1 MNSSSPILRL
11 LKPGRQND
19 QKPNSMLYSAAA
31 LGAIG
36 SLIAPELMFAEVVQT
51 FVLPQGY
58 RKTDDGRVILRTQ
71 DGQPLY
77 LTEEQFVILEDGL
90 LLVTDELAQNTMQ
103 NLPVMGA
110 LRANGLLT
118 GTPLASDDGGF
129 IETTTDNPV
138 WTGGRGPI
146 QDFGLGT
153 YQLAQAGVAKV
164 AEETVDTVDTDLLL
178 GSGVSLIALVSG
190 LFGATASSDQ
200 TEAETPDG
208 GTGQPPSGGGGGG
221 GGGTTFSGTVIKGP
235 LVNAF
240 VFFDENGNG
249 LFDAGEPNFTTSST
263 GGFSISSSAANPKLI
278 VTTNDQTIDT
288 TTGTILSGMTFKSP
302 LGASVVSPLTTMMEE
317 TGLSVAEIKSV
328 LGLPATVN
336 PLTFNPYAPGVN
348 AADALAAEQV
358 SAQTM
363 VTLAAFAATAAGTG
377 ISQQDAFAAA
387 LSALSSVMQSKSS
400 GGGTL
405 DLTDPTDLAAV
416 QSAFTTAV
424 GSIPGVTADQTT
436 AINGII
442 GDATTAIQ
450 NVNNKIASI
459 TNTDLSSAANGNIF
473 GLLQVLQDQ
482 VEKAAE
488 DEKTTPGSGTIGFT
502 DPTAVDNAATNSAPT
517 DIDLSAS
524 SISEDA
530 SSLVVGVLTTTDD
543 STSDF
548 NFTYE
553 IAEIEGSI
561 DHTAFSINPT
571 NGELSFGS
579 QPDFE
584 TKSSYTITIIATDE
598 GGKSFSETFTIT
610 VINAP
615 ENEAPTVT
623 GVVISGA
630 ESDGSTPKSG
640 TLVAGDKILVTV
652 TVDENITVDTS
663 GGTPQYTIDVGGV
676 SKTAGYVSGSGGTS
690 LVFAYEVQAGDLDDA
705 GGITS
710 DTSALDANS
719 GTLQDSDGHD
729 LDLTTIVVSA
739 GANTVGVD
747 AASPTVTGVVISGAE
762 SDGSTPKS
770 GTLVAGDKI
779 LVTVTVDENITVDTS
794 GGTPQYTIDV
804 GGVSKTAG
812 YVSGSGGTSL
822 VFAYEV
828 QAGDLDDAGGIT
840 SDTSA
845 LDANSGTLQDSDGH
859 DLDLTT
865 IVVSAGANT
874 VGVDAASPTVTGVVI
889 SGAESDGSTPKS
901 GTLVAG
907 DKILVTVT
915 VDENITVDTSGG
927 TPQYTIDV
935 GGVSKTAGY
944 VSGSG
949 GTSLVFAYEVQ
960 AGDLDDAG
968 GITSDTSALDA
979 NSGTLQDSDGHDL
992 DLTTIVVSAGANT
1005 VGVDAASP
1013 TVTGVVISGAESDG
1027 STPKSGT
1034 LVAGDKI
1041 LVTVT
1046 VDENITVDTSGG
1058 TPQYTIDV
1066 GGVSK
1071 TAGYVSGSGGTSLV
1085 FAYEVQA
1092 GDLDD
1097 AGGITSDTS
1106 ALDANSGTLQD
1117 SDGHD
1122 LDLTTIVVSAGANTV
1137 GVDAASPTVTGV
1149 VISGAE
1155 SDGST
1160 PKSGTLVAGDK
1171 ILVTVT
1177 VDENI
1182 TVDTSGGTP
1191 QYTIDVGGVSKT
1203 AGYVSGS
1210 GGTSLVFAY
1219 EVQAGDLD
1227 DAGGITS
1234 DTSALDANSG
1244 TLQDSDGH
1252 DLDLTTIVVSA
1263 GANTVGVDAASP
1275 TVTGVVISGAESDGS
1290 TPKSGTLVAGDK
1302 ILVTVTVDE
1311 NITVDTSGGTPQY
1324 TIDVGGVSKTAG
1336 YVSGSGGTSL
1346 VFAYEVQAGDLD
1358 DAGGIT
1364 SDTSA
1369 LDANSGT
1376 LQDSDG
1382 HDLDLTTIVV
1392 SAGANTVGVD
1402 AASPTVTGV
1411 VISGAES
1418 DGSTPKSGT
1427 LVAGDKILV
1436 TVTVDENIT
1445 VDTSGGTPQYTIDVG
1460 GVSKTAGYVSGSGG
1474 TSLVFA
1480 YEVQAGDLDDAGGI
1494 TSDTSAL
1501 DANSGTLQDSDGHD
1515 LDLTTIVVS
1524 AGANTVG
1531 VDAASPT
1538 VTGVVISGAESD
1550 GSTPKSGTLVAGDKI
1565 LVTVTVDENI
1575 TVDTSGGTPQYTID
1589 VGGVSKTAG
1598 YVSGSGGTSLVFAY
1612 EVQAGDL
1619 DDAGGITSDT
1629 SALDANSGTLQDS
1642 DGHDLDL
1649 TTIVVSAG
1657 ANTVGVDAASP
1668 TVTGVVISG
1677 AESDGST
1684 PKSGTLVA
1692 GDKILVT
1699 VTVDENITVD
1709 TSGGTP
1715 QYTIDVGGVSKTA
1728 GYVSGSGGTSLV
1740 FAYEVQAGDL
1750 DDAGGITSDTSA
1762 LDANSGTLQDS
1773 DGHDLDLTTIVVS
1786 AGANTVGVDA
1796 ASPTVT
1802 GVVISGAESDG
1813 STPKSGTLVAGDKIL
1828 VTVTV
1833 DENITVDTSG
1843 GTPQYTIDVGG
1854 VSKTAGYVSGSG
1866 GTSLVFAYEVQA
1878 GDLDDAGGITSDT
1891 SALDAN
1897 SGTLQ
1902 DSDGHDLDLTT
1913 IVVSAGANTVGV
1925 DAASPTVTGVVISG
1939 AESDGS
1945 TPKSG
1950 TLVAGDKILV
1960 TVTVDENI
1968 TVDTSGGTPQYTI
1981 DVGGVSKTA
1990 GYVSGSGGTSLVF
2003 AYEVQAGDL
2012 DDAGGITSDTSA
2024 LDANSGTLQDS
2035 DGHDLDL
2042 TTIVVSAGANTVGVD
2057 AASPTVT
2064 GVVISGAES
2073 DGSTPKSG
2081 TLVAGDKILVTVTVD
2096 ENITVDTSGG
2106 TPQYTIDV
2114 GGVSKTAGY
2123 VSGSGGTSLVFAYEV
2138 QAGDLDD
2145 AGGITSDTS
2154 ALDAN
2159 SGTLQDSDGH
2169 DLDLTTIVVS
2179 AGANTVGVDA
2189 ASPTVTGVVIS
2200 GAESDGSTPKSGTLV
2215 AGDKILVTVTVD
2227 ENITVDT
2234 SGGTPQYTIDV
2245 GGVSKTAGYVSGS
2258 GGTSLVFAY
2267 EVQAGDLDD
2276 AGGITSDT
2284 SALDANSGTLQDSDG
2299 HDLDLTTI
2307 VVSAGANTVGVD
2319 AASPTVTGVVISGAE
2334 SDGSTP
2340 KSGTLVAGDKI
2351 LVTVTVDE
2359 NITVDTS
2366 GGTPQYTIDVG
2377 GVSKTA
2383 GYVSGSGGT
2392 SLVFAYEVQAGDLDD
2407 AGGITSDTSALDAN
2421 SGTLQDSDGHD
2432 LDLTTIV
2439 VSAGANTV
2447 GVDAASPTVTGVVI
2461 SGAESDGST
2470 PKSGTLVAG
2479 DKILVTVTVD
2489 ENITVDTSGGTPQ
2502 YTIDVG
2508 GVSKTAGYVS
2518 GSGGTS
2524 LVFAYEVQAGDLDDA
2539 GGITSDTSAL
2549 DANSGTLQDSDGH
2562 DLDLTTIVVSAG
2574 ANTVGVDAASPTVT
2588 GVVISGAESDGSTPK
2603 SGTLVAGDKIL
2614 VTVTVDE
2621 NITVDTSGG
2630 TPQYTIDVGG
2640 VSKTAGYVSGS
2651 GGTSLVFAYE
2661 VQAGDLDDAGGITSD
2676 TSALDANS
2684 GTLQDS
2690 DGHDLDLTTIVV
2702 SAGANTVG
2710 VDAASPTVT
2719 GVVISGAESDGST
2732 PKSGTLVAGDK
2743 ILVTVTVD
2751 ENITVDTSGG
2761 TPQYTIDVGGVSKT
2775 AGYVSGSGGT
2785 SLVFAYEV
2793 QAGDLDDAG
2802 GITSD
2807 TSALDANSGTLQD
2820 SDGHDLDLTTIVVSA
2835 GANTVGVDAASPTV
2849 TGVVISGAESD
2860 GSTPK
2865 SGTLVAG
2872 DKILVTVTVD
2882 ENITV
2887 DTSGGTPQYTIDV
2900 GGVSKTAGYVSGSG
2914 GTSLVFAYEVQAG
2927 DLDDAGGIT
2936 SDTSALDA
2944 NSGTLQDSDGHD
2956 LDLTTIVV
2964 SAGANTVGVDA
2975 ASPTVTGVVISGAES
2990 DGSTPKSGTLVAG
3003 DKILVTVTVD
3013 ENITVDTSGGTPQY
3027 TIDVGGV
3034 SKTAGYVSGSGGTS
3048 LVFAYEVQAGD
3059 LDDAGGITSDTSALD
3074 ANSGTLQDSD
3084 GHDLDLT
3091 TIVVSAGANTVGVDA
3106 ASPTVTGVV
3115 ISGAESDGS
3124 TPKSGTLVA
3133 GDKILVTV
3141 TVDENITVDTSG
3153 GRRSTRLMLAVFRR
3167 RLVM

>member
-164 AEETVDTVDTDLLL
+164 AEETVDTVDTGLLL

-3106 ASPTVTGVV
+3106 ASPTVTGC
-3115 ISGAESDGS
+3115 SDQ
-3124 TPKSGTLVA
+3124 
-3133 GDKILVTV
+3133 
-3141 TVDENITVDTSG
+3141 
-3153 GRRSTRLMLAVFRR
+3153 RS
-3167 RLVM
+3167 

>member
-1 MNSSSPILRL
+1 
-11 LKPGRQND
+11 
-19 QKPNSMLYSAAA
+19 MLYSAAA

-1968 TVDTSGGTPQYTI
+1968 TVDTSGG
-1981 DVGGVSKTA
+1981 
-1990 GYVSGSGGTSLVF
+1990 
-2003 AYEVQAGDL
+2003 
-2012 DDAGGITSDTSA
+2012 
-2024 LDANSGTLQDS
+2024 
-2035 DGHDLDL
+2035 
-2042 TTIVVSAGANTVGVD
+2042 D
-2057 AASPTVT
+2057 AAV
-2064 GVVISGAES
+2064 
-2073 DGSTPKSG
+2073 
-2081 TLVAGDKILVTVTVD
+2081 
-2096 ENITVDTSGG
+2096 
-2106 TPQYTIDV
+2106 
-2114 GGVSKTAGY
+2114 
-2123 VSGSGGTSLVFAYEV
+2123 
-2138 QAGDLDD
+2138 
-2145 AGGITSDTS
+2145 
-2154 ALDAN
+2154 
-2159 SGTLQDSDGH
+2159 H
-2169 DLDLTTIVVS
+2169 D
-2179 AGANTVGVDA
+2179 
-2189 ASPTVTGVVIS
+2189 
-2200 GAESDGSTPKSGTLV
+2200 
-2215 AGDKILVTVTVD
+2215 
-2227 ENITVDT
+2227 
-2234 SGGTPQYTIDV
+2234 
-2245 GGVSKTAGYVSGS
+2245 
-2258 GGTSLVFAY
+2258 
-2267 EVQAGDLDD
+2267 
-2276 AGGITSDT
+2276 
-2284 SALDANSGTLQDSDG
+2284 
-2299 HDLDLTTI
+2299 
-2307 VVSAGANTVGVD
+2307 
-2319 AASPTVTGVVISGAE
+2319 
-2334 SDGSTP
+2334 
-2340 KSGTLVAGDKI
+2340 
-2351 LVTVTVDE
+2351 
-2359 NITVDTS
+2359 
-2366 GGTPQYTIDVG
+2366 
-2377 GVSKTA
+2377 
-2383 GYVSGSGGT
+2383 
-2392 SLVFAYEVQAGDLDD
+2392 
-2407 AGGITSDTSALDAN
+2407 
-2421 SGTLQDSDGHD
+2421 
-2432 LDLTTIV
+2432 
-2439 VSAGANTV
+2439 
-2447 GVDAASPTVTGVVI
+2447 
-2461 SGAESDGST
+2461 
-2470 PKSGTLVAG
+2470 
-2479 DKILVTVTVD
+2479 
-2489 ENITVDTSGGTPQ
+2489 
-2502 YTIDVG
+2502 
-2508 GVSKTAGYVS
+2508 
-2518 GSGGTS
+2518 
-2524 LVFAYEVQAGDLDDA
+2524 
-2539 GGITSDTSAL
+2539 
-2549 DANSGTLQDSDGH
+2549 
-2562 DLDLTTIVVSAG
+2562 
-2574 ANTVGVDAASPTVT
+2574 
-2588 GVVISGAESDGSTPK
+2588 
-2603 SGTLVAGDKIL
+2603 
-2614 VTVTVDE
+2614 
-2621 NITVDTSGG
+2621 
-2630 TPQYTIDVGG
+2630 
-2640 VSKTAGYVSGS
+2640 
-2651 GGTSLVFAYE
+2651 
-2661 VQAGDLDDAGGITSD
+2661 
-2676 TSALDANS
+2676 
-2684 GTLQDS
+2684 
-2690 DGHDLDLTTIVV
+2690 
-2702 SAGANTVG
+2702 
-2710 VDAASPTVT
+2710 
-2719 GVVISGAESDGST
+2719 
-2732 PKSGTLVAGDK
+2732 
-2743 ILVTVTVD
+2743 
-2751 ENITVDTSGG
+2751 
-2761 TPQYTIDVGGVSKT
+2761 
-2775 AGYVSGSGGT
+2775 
-2785 SLVFAYEV
+2785 
-2793 QAGDLDDAG
+2793 
-2802 GITSD
+2802 
-2807 TSALDANSGTLQD
+2807 
-2820 SDGHDLDLTTIVVSA
+2820 
-2835 GANTVGVDAASPTV
+2835 
-2849 TGVVISGAESD
+2849 
-2860 GSTPK
+2860 
-2865 SGTLVAG
+2865 
-2872 DKILVTVTVD
+2872 
-2882 ENITV
+2882 
-2887 DTSGGTPQYTIDV
+2887 
-2900 GGVSKTAGYVSGSG
+2900 
-2914 GTSLVFAYEVQAG
+2914 
-2927 DLDDAGGIT
+2927 
-2936 SDTSALDA
+2936 
-2944 NSGTLQDSDGHD
+2944 
-2956 LDLTTIVV
+2956 
-2964 SAGANTVGVDA
+2964 
-2975 ASPTVTGVVISGAES
+2975 
-2990 DGSTPKSGTLVAG
+2990 
-3003 DKILVTVTVD
+3003 
-3013 ENITVDTSGGTPQY
+3013 
-3027 TIDVGGV
+3027 
-3034 SKTAGYVSGSGGTS
+3034 
-3048 LVFAYEVQAGD
+3048 
-3059 LDDAGGITSDTSALD
+3059 
-3074 ANSGTLQDSD
+3074 
-3084 GHDLDLT
+3084 
-3091 TIVVSAGANTVGVDA
+3091 
-3106 ASPTVTGVV
+3106 
-3115 ISGAESDGS
+3115 
-3124 TPKSGTLVA
+3124 
-3133 GDKILVTV
+3133 
-3141 TVDENITVDTSG
+3141 
-3153 GRRSTRLMLAVFRR
+3153 
-3167 RLVM
+3167 